1 MPSFS
6 TRLAALVVAL
16 VLQACDCAGPR
27 LSIRQ
32 DDDGGAMTA
41 EFFCG
46 NGFVEEP
53 WEECDFGLE
62 DNVGGPAGTCNPD
75 CTLSRVCPQGQRYDP
90 TRVLCVAVPDG
101 GADAGPIVDAGTPVL
116 DGGSGAF
123 IEGTLWHETPFM
135 PASVAPKV
143 PIAGAI
149 ARLTNE
155 ARTVTFGSVT
165 TGQDGRFRFAISP
178 GVAYAVFY
186 EVPGRFYAEPDYA
199 RRLLPARPGETL
211 NADYSFYLKGIH
223 FRVGEVGTGVPIEG
237 VSVTVESAGR
247 VLVGPVLTNSHGYVH
262 LMNSPAPGVLTF
274 RKQGYDTF
282 TGSENPMHQLLG
294 GLVLQRRQ

>member
-1 MPSFS
+1 MPSFDI
-6 TRLAALVVAL
+6 RLAALLVAL

-27 LSIRQ
+27 LSIRH
-32 DDDGGAMTA
+32 DEDGGVMTA
-41 EFFCG
+41 ESFCG

-53 WEECDFGLE
+53 FEECDFGLE

-75 CTLSRVCPQGQRYDP
+75 CTLSRVCPPGQRYEP
-90 TRVLCVAVPDG
+90 SRVLCVVV
-101 GADAGPIVDAGTPVL
+101 ADAGQADAGAVDAGAPLV

-135 PASVAPKV
+135 PAAVAPKR
-143 PIAGAI
+143 PIAGAV

-165 TGQDGRFRFAISP
+165 TGPDGRFRFAISP
-178 GVAYAVFY
+178 GVAYAVSY
-186 EVPGRFYAEPDYA
+186 EVPPQFYAEPDYA

-211 NADYSFYLKGIH
+211 NADYAFFLKGIH
-223 FRVGEVGTGVPIEG
+223 YRVGESGTNVPLEA

-262 LMNSPAPGVLTF
+262 LMNSPMPGVLIF
-274 RKQGYDTF
+274 RKQGYDPF
-282 TGSENPMHQLLG
+282 TAVENPMHQLLG